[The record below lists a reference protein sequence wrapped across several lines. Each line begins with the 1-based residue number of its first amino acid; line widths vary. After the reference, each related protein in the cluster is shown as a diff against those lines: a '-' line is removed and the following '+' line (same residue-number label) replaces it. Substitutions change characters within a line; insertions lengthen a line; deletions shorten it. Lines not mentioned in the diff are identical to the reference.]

1 MIAFASG
8 ENRHHEAKAQGGG
21 CMMPGEGASGSSVT
35 LYVGNLPWSVDD
47 SQLKQ
52 VFSAHADVL
61 AARVITDRE
70 TGRSRGYGFVEVAIQ
85 NVQPVIESMNGMVLG
100 GRELTVNEAKNVR
113 Q

>member
-1 MIAFASG
+1 
-8 ENRHHEAKAQGGG
+8 
-21 CMMPGEGASGSSVT
+21 MPGEFKNEPSVT

-47 SQLKQ
+47 SQLRQ

-61 AARVITDRE
+61 AARVITDRD
-70 TGRSRGYGFVEVAIQ
+70 TGRSRGYGFVEVAAH
-85 NVQPVIESMNGMVLG
+85 NAGPVIESMNGAVVD